1 MPDQPVLVVLGLIL
15 IGTAVT
21 DMITTALRVDRR
33 GGPVTRLL
41 TGMLWRVFH
50 GGGSQRHAGPPAAT
64 GITIT
69 LVVVSSWVLMSFAG
83 WSLLFLSDATAVVDA
98 STGQPADAW
107 SRLYFASYT
116 LSTLGMGDYTP
127 SGAPWQLATGVASGF
142 GFGVATLV
150 ITYLTSVV
158 SAVSAKRELARSI
171 WALADSPQD
180 FVRRSW
186 DGRRFATID
195 QHLLSLLP
203 RLHGVVEQLAA
214 NPLIAY
220 FKSSH
225 YHTAD
230 VPAVAMLHDTLA
242 ILEAVDGD
250 RHLPELVAHPLHVAI
265 DAYLDVLPGAS
276 QDPDE
281 MDTPA
286 WPDVEELQEA
296 GIPVRSVSDQ
306 PRSEASLHRRRRLGA
321 VMHHQGWAWKDF
333 EHVTGQAE

>member
-1 MPDQPVLVVLGLIL
+1 MPDQPVLAVLGLL
-15 IGTAVT
+15 LVGLAVT

-33 GGPVTRLL
+33 GGVVTRML
-41 TGMLWRVFH
+41 TGMLWRAFH

-69 LVVVSSWVLMSFAG
+69 LVVVSSWVLLSFAG

-98 STGQPADAW
+98 ASGQPADAW
-107 SRLYFASYT
+107 SRLYFTSFT
-116 LSTLGMGDYTP
+116 LSTLGVGDYVP
-127 SGAPWQLATGVASGF
+127 SGAPWQVATGIASGF

-150 ITYLTSVV
+150 ITYLTGVV
-158 SAVSAKRELARSI
+158 GAVSAKRELARSI
-171 WALADSPQD
+171 WALGDSPQGL
-180 FVRRSW
+180 VRRSW
-186 DGRRFATID
+186 DGRSFATID

-230 VPAVAMLHDTLA
+230 VPAVAMLHDTVA

-250 RHLPELVAHPLHVAI
+250 RRLPEDIIHPICAAI

-276 QDPDE
+276 ADPAE

-296 GIPVRSVSDQ
+296 GIPVQSVADQ
-306 PRSEASLHRRRRLGA
+306 PRSEACLFRRRRLGA

-333 EHVTGQAE
+333 EQVAAQTE